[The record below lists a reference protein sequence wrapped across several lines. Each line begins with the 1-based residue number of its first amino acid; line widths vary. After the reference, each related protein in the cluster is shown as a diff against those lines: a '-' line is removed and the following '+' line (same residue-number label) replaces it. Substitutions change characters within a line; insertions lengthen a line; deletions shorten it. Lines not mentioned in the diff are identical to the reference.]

1 MTLEVVLI
9 RHAEFQH
16 IWYNK
21 RKFEIV
27 AEVIF
32 STLYTMDY
40 LCRWLSILFFL
51 CISAGVYAET
61 DELRAE
67 ASRTY
72 QSIEIDG
79 ELSESD
85 WQKATPIRQFTQFE
99 PDAGEPLTE
108 STEVRILYDD
118 RHIYFGFVCSE
129 PERSKIIANKMRRD
143 AMMWDQDNVFVLL
156 DTYNDRRSGFFFRV
170 NPLGAREDV
179 ALMDSGDSRNENW
192 NAVWDARAKINGDN
206 WTTEIAIPF
215 SQLRFKKEDILT
227 WGLNLGRTVRKNQ
240 EEGTWSPV
248 PAAYTFLARYR
259 TTHLGTLTGLSG
271 ISQRRNIEFLPYLLP
286 GVAQTEEEGTVGV
299 LDLGA
304 DMKVGVTSNLT
315 ADLTVNTDFAQVEA
329 DQEQANL
336 TRFSLF
342 FPEKRQFFLE
352 GAGLFDFGI
361 PRTSFNAPP
370 PLLLFYSRRIGIEE
384 GHAIP
389 ILAGGKITGKVGG
402 FGVGLLN
409 VLTDKHAA
417 DATEHLD
424 AIDADRRNYS
434 VLRIKRD
441 LFTGS
446 SLGVIGINKQG
457 LDAHNS
463 ATGVDFIYRPTDKMN
478 FRGLWAR
485 TFESNETNEQTS
497 PENSI
502 SPNETAIGNPNAL
515 YFGGNWQSEVAR
527 VNASYTDIGDDFNP
541 ESGYVYRTGSRWFRG
556 EMRATPYLHWH
567 GFRRLWAGPEIDV
580 ILNSDNELETRTFIW
595 STWLELETNGWGGLR
610 VYRNFENLTE
620 DFEIREGVIIP
631 RGKYSY
637 NNYTLML
644 NAEGKVFNGRFG
656 FNVGDFYNGTR
667 RGFDLRFDLRFGG
680 RFSLE
685 PRYEFNR
692 VTLPQ
697 QGSPDK
703 TTSFDTNVFG
713 GRVVYSFSTDLFTKL
728 YVQWNSD
735 RNLVTTNFLVNYIYR
750 PGSDFYFVFNQ
761 TYGTDSITSGLLDTT
776 LVGKVT
782 YWWNP

>member
-1 MTLEVVLI
+1 M
-9 RHAEFQH
+9 
-16 IWYNK
+16 
-21 RKFEIV
+21 
-27 AEVIF
+27 
-32 STLYTMDY
+32 
-40 LCRWLSILFFL
+40 SIL
-51 CISAGVYAET
+51 CIVDSLFRRLLILILFSISIGVYAET
-61 DELRAE
+61 SELRAE
-67 ASRTY
+67 AFRTY

-79 ELSESD
+79 ELTELD
-85 WQKATPIRQFTQFE
+85 WQKATPIRQFIQFE
-99 PDAGEPLTE
+99 PDAGTPLTE
-108 STEVRILYDD
+108 ATEVRILYDD

-129 PERSKIIANKMRRD
+129 PNRSKIIANKMRRD
-143 AMMWDQDNVFVLL
+143 AEMWDQDNVFVLL

-192 NAVWDARAKINGDN
+192 NAVWDARSKINGDN

-215 SQLRFKKEDILT
+215 SQLRFKGEKALT
-227 WGLNLGRTVRKNQ
+227 WGLNLGRTIQKNQ
-240 EEGTWSPV
+240 EEGTWAPV

-259 TTHLGTLTGLSG
+259 TTHLGTLTGLSE
-271 ISQRRNIEFLPYLLP
+271 ISQRRRIEFLPYLLP
-286 GVAQTEEEGTVGV
+286 GVARTETEGATGV
-299 LDLGA
+299 FDFGA

-389 ILAGGKITGKVGG
+389 ILAGGKVTGKVGG
-402 FGVGLLN
+402 FGVAVLN
-409 VLTDKHAA
+409 VLSDKYAA
-417 DATEHLD
+417 DATENLD
-424 AIDADRRNYS
+424 AVDVDRTNYS

-446 SLGVIGINKQG
+446 SVGMIAVNKQEPG
-457 LDAHNS
+457 AHNR
-463 ATGVDFIYRPTDKMN
+463 AAGVDFIYRPTDMMN

-485 TFESNETNEQTS
+485 TFEPSDIQNGETS
-497 PENSI
+497 PGENI
-502 SPNETAIGNPNAL
+502 LPIGNADAL

-541 ESGYVYRTGSRWFRG
+541 EVGYVYRTGSRWFRS
-556 EMRATPYLHWH
+556 EARATPYLHWF
-567 GFRRLWAGPEIDV
+567 GFRRMWIGPEIDI

-595 STWLELETNGWGGLR
+595 STWLELESMGWGGVR
-610 VYRNFENLTE
+610 IYRNFENLTE
-620 DFEIREGVIIP
+620 DFEIREGIIIP
-631 RGKYSY
+631 PGEYNY
-637 NNYTLML
+637 NNYSLIL
-644 NAEGKVFNGRFG
+644 NAEGNVFNGRLG
-656 FNVGDFYNGTR
+656 FNAGDFYNGTR
-667 RGFDLRFDLRFGG
+667 RGFDIGLDLRFAG
-680 RFSLE
+680 RFSVE

-692 VTLPQ
+692 ITLPQ
-697 QGSPDK
+697 QDAPDERV
-703 TTSFDTNVFG
+703 SFDTNIFG
-713 GRVVYSFSTDLFTKL
+713 GRVVYSFSTDLFTKF

-735 RNLVTTNFLVNYIYR
+735 RNLITTNFLVNYIYR
-750 PGSDFYFVFNQ
+750 PGSDFYLVFNQ
-761 TYGTDSITSGLLDTT
+761 TYGTDSLTSGLMDTT

>member
-1 MTLEVVLI
+1 MEVTSPILDTI
-9 RHAEFQH
+9 
-16 IWYNK
+16 
-21 RKFEIV
+21 
-27 AEVIF
+27 
-32 STLYTMDY
+32 DY
-40 LCRWLSILFFL
+40 LCRWLSILLLL
-51 CISAGVYAET
+51 CISVSVHADT

-72 QSIEIDG
+72 ESIEIDG
-79 ELSESD
+79 ELSEPD

-99 PDAGEPLTE
+99 PDAGEPLTQ

-129 PERSKIIANKMRRD
+129 PERAKIVANKMRRD
-143 AMMWDQDNVFVLL
+143 TMLWDQDNVFVLL

-170 NPLGAREDV
+170 NPIGAREDV

-192 NAVWDARAKINGDN
+192 NAVWDSQAKINGDN

-215 SQLRFKKEDILT
+215 SQLRFKKEETST
-227 WGLNLGRTVRKNQ
+227 WGLNLGRTIRKNQ
-240 EEGTWSPV
+240 EEGTWAPV
-248 PAAYTFLARYR
+248 PPAYTYLARYR

-286 GVAQTEEEGTVGV
+286 GVARTETDGTVGV
-299 LDLGA
+299 LDFGG
-304 DMKVGVTSNLT
+304 DMKVSVTSNLT

-329 DQEQANL
+329 DREETNL

-361 PRTSFNAPP
+361 PRTTYNAPP

-389 ILAGGKITGKVGG
+389 IMAGGKLTGKMGG

-409 VLTDKHAA
+409 VHTDKYTSEVTNSA
-417 DATEHLD
+417 DAVDVNRT
-424 AIDADRRNYS
+424 NYS

-446 SLGVIGINKQG
+446 SLGMIAINKQG
-457 LDAHNS
+457 LDAYNR
-463 ATGVDFIYRPTDKMN
+463 ATGVDFIYRPTDEMN

-485 TFESNETNEQTS
+485 TFETRELSKQAS
-497 PENSI
+497 PGNSVLPSEN
-502 SPNETAIGNPNAL
+502 PDAL
-515 YFGGNWQSEVAR
+515 YFGGNWQSEIAR

-541 ESGYVYRTGSRWFRG
+541 EVGYVYRTGSRWLRS
-556 EMRATPYLHWH
+556 EIRATPYLHWN
-567 GFRRLWAGPEIDV
+567 GVRRLWTGPEIDI
-580 ILNSDNELETRTFIW
+580 ILNSDNQLETRTFIW
-595 STWLELETNGWGGLR
+595 STWLELETNGFGGLR
-610 VYRNFENLTE
+610 IYRNFENLTE
-620 DFEIREGVIIP
+620 DFEIREGITIP

-637 NNYTLML
+637 NNYNLMF
-644 NAEGKVFNGRFG
+644 NAQGQVFNGRFG

-667 RGFDLRFDLRFGG
+667 RGFDIRLDLRFTG
-680 RFSLE
+680 RFSFE

-697 QGSPDK
+697 QEAPDK

-713 GRVVYSFSTDLFTKL
+713 GRIGYSFSTDLFTKIF
-728 YVQWNSD
+728 VQWNSD
-735 RNLVTTNFLVNYIYR
+735 RNLVTTNFLVNYIYS

>member
-1 MTLEVVLI
+1 MSVGT
-9 RHAEFQH
+9 H
-16 IWYNK
+16 
-21 RKFEIV
+21 
-27 AEVIF
+27 
-32 STLYTMDY
+32 
-40 LCRWLSILFFL
+40 
-51 CISAGVYAET
+51 AET

-79 ELSESD
+79 ELSEAD

-99 PDAGEPLTE
+99 PSAGEPLTE
-108 STEVRILYDD
+108 ATEVRILYDD

-143 AMMWDQDNVFVLL
+143 TMLWDQDNVFVLL

-192 NAVWDARAKINGDN
+192 NAVWDSQAKINGDN
-206 WTTEIAIPF
+206 WTTGIAIPF
-215 SQLRFKKEDILT
+215 SQLRFKDEEALT
-227 WGLNLGRTVRKNQ
+227 WGLNLGRTIRKNQ

-248 PAAYTFLARYR
+248 PPAYTYLARYR

-286 GVAQTEEEGTVGV
+286 GVARTESDGTVGV
-299 LDLGA
+299 LDFGG
-304 DMKVGVTSNLT
+304 DMKVSVTSNLT

-329 DQEQANL
+329 DREQANL

-389 ILAGGKITGKVGG
+389 IMTGGKVTGKVGG

-417 DATEHLD
+417 DATESLD
-424 AIDADRRNYS
+424 AVDVSRTNYS

-446 SLGVIGINKQG
+446 SLGMIAVNKQG
-457 LDAHNS
+457 LDAHNR
-463 ATGVDFIYRPTDKMN
+463 ATGVDFIYRPTGEMN

-485 TFESNETNEQTS
+485 TFEPSEISTQT
-497 PENSI
+497 PPGNNI
-502 SPNETAIGNPNAL
+502 SPNETLTGNANAL

-541 ESGYVYRTGSRWFRG
+541 EVGYVYRTGSRWLRS
-556 EMRATPYLHWH
+556 EMRATPYLHWN
-567 GFRRLWAGPEIDV
+567 GLRRLWAGPEIDI
-580 ILNSDNELETRTFIW
+580 ILNSDNQLETRTFIW

-610 VYRNFENLTE
+610 IHRNFENLTE
-620 DFEIREGVIIP
+620 DFEIREGIIIP

-637 NNYTLML
+637 NNYNLML

-667 RGFDLRFDLRFGG
+667 RGFDLRLDLRFGG

-692 VTLPQ
+692 ITLPE
-697 QGSPDK
+697 G
-703 TTSFDTNVFG
+703 SFDTNVFG
-713 GRVVYSFSTDLFTKL
+713 GRIGYSFSTDLFTKL
-728 YVQWNSD
+728 FVQWNSD
-735 RNLVTTNFLVNYIYR
+735 RSLVTTNFLINYIYQ

>member
-1 MTLEVVLI
+1 
-9 RHAEFQH
+9 
-16 IWYNK
+16 
-21 RKFEIV
+21 
-27 AEVIF
+27 
-32 STLYTMDY
+32 MDY
-40 LCRWLSILFFL
+40 LCRWLSILLLFG
-51 CISAGVYAET
+51 IAAGVHAET
-61 DELRAE
+61 EELQAE
-67 ASRTY
+67 AYRTY
-72 QSIEIDG
+72 QSVEIDG
-79 ELSESD
+79 DLTESD

-99 PDAGEPLTE
+99 PNAGKPLTE

-129 PERSKIIANKMRRD
+129 PERDRIVANKMRRD
-143 AMMWDQDNVFVLL
+143 AMLWDNDNVFVLL

-170 NPLGAREDV
+170 NPLGSREDV
-179 ALMDSGDSRNENW
+179 AIMDSGDSRNENW
-192 NAVWDARAKINGDN
+192 NAVWDSKAKINSDN

-215 SQLRFKKEDILT
+215 SQLRFKDEEALT
-227 WGLNLGRTVRKNQ
+227 WGLNLGRRIEKKQ
-240 EEGTWSPV
+240 EEGTWAEV

-259 TTHLGTLTGLSG
+259 TTNLGTLTGLSG

-286 GVAQTEEEGTVGV
+286 GIAHTEEEGTAGV
-299 LDLGA
+299 LDLGG
-304 DMKVGVTSNLT
+304 DMKVSITSNLT

-329 DQEQANL
+329 DREQANL

-389 ILAGGKITGKVGG
+389 IMAGGKITGKVRG

-409 VLTDKHAA
+409 VLTDQYAA
-417 DATEHLD
+417 DATDSED
-424 AIDADRRNYS
+424 AVNVDRTNYS
-434 VLRIKRD
+434 VLRIRRD

-446 SLGVIGINKQG
+446 SLGMIALNKQG
-457 LDAHNS
+457 LDTHNS

-485 TFESNETNEQTS
+485 TFEPSEIINGQVP
-497 PENSI
+497 PENST
-502 SPNETAIGNPNAL
+502 SSMENANAL

-527 VNASYTDIGDDFNP
+527 VNASYTDIGEDFNP
-541 ESGYVYRTGSRWFRG
+541 EVGYVYRTGSKWFRS
-556 EMRATPYLHWH
+556 EVRATPYLHWF
-567 GFRRLWAGPEIDV
+567 GFRRLWAGPEIDI

-595 STWLELETNGWGGLR
+595 STWLELESNGWGGLR
-610 VYRNFENLTE
+610 IHRNFENLTE
-620 DFEIREGVIIP
+620 DFEIREGIIIP

-637 NNYTLML
+637 NNYNLML
-644 NAEGKVFNGRFG
+644 NAEGQVFNGRFG

-667 RGFDLRFDLRFGG
+667 RGFDLRLDLRFGG
-680 RFSLE
+680 RFSVE

-692 VTLPQ
+692 VTLPE
-697 QGSPDK
+697 G
-703 TTSFDTNVFG
+703 SFDTNIFA
-713 GRVVYSFSTDLFTKL
+713 GRVVYSFSTDLFTKF

-735 RNLVTTNFLVNYIYR
+735 RDLVTSNFLVNYIYS

-761 TYGTDSITSGLLDTT
+761 TYGTDSITTGLLDTT

>member
-1 MTLEVVLI
+1 M
-9 RHAEFQH
+9 
-16 IWYNK
+16 WYNK
-21 RKFEIV
+21 KNLKIIT
-27 AEVIF
+27 EVVF
-32 STLYTMDY
+32 PTLYTMDY
-40 LCRWLSILFFL
+40 LCRWLSILLLF
-51 CISAGVYAET
+51 CISAGGHAET
-61 DELRAE
+61 KELQAE
-67 ASRTY
+67 AYRTY
-72 QSIEIDG
+72 ESVEIDG
-79 ELSESD
+79 ELTESD
-85 WQKATPIRQFTQFE
+85 WQKATPIRQFIQFE
-99 PDAGEPLTE
+99 PNAGEPLTE

-129 PERSKIIANKMRRD
+129 PDRSKIIANKMRRD

-206 WTTEIAIPF
+206 WITEIAIPF
-215 SQLRFKKEDILT
+215 SQLRFKDEEALT
-227 WGLNLGRTVRKNQ
+227 WGLNLGRTIQKNQ

-286 GVAQTEEEGTVGV
+286 GVARTDEEGTFGV
-299 LDLGA
+299 LDFGG
-304 DMKVGVTSNLT
+304 DMKVSVTSNLT

-329 DQEQANL
+329 DREQANL

-389 ILAGGKITGKVGG
+389 ILTGGKITGKVGG

-409 VLTDKHAA
+409 VLTNQYAA
-417 DATEHLD
+417 DATENLD
-424 AIDADRRNYS
+424 AVDVDRTNYS

-446 SLGVIGINKQG
+446 SIGVIGINKQAP
-457 LDAHNS
+457 DAHNR
-463 ATGVDFIYRPTDKMN
+463 ATGVDFIYRPTDRMN

-485 TFESNETNEQTS
+485 TFEPNDLVSEQTS
-497 PENSI
+497 P
-502 SPNETAIGNPNAL
+502 TGNTNAL

-541 ESGYVYRTGSRWFRG
+541 EVGYVYRTGSRWLRS
-556 EMRATPYLHWH
+556 EVRATPYLRWY
-567 GFRRLWAGPEIDV
+567 GFRRMWAGPEIDI

-595 STWLELETNGWGGLR
+595 STWLELETNGWGGIR
-610 VYRNFENLTE
+610 IYRNFENLID
-620 DFEIREGVIIP
+620 DFEIREGIIIP
-631 RGKYSY
+631 RGKYNY
-637 NNYTLML
+637 NNYSLML

-656 FNVGDFYNGTR
+656 FNIGDFYNGTR
-667 RGFDLRFDLRFGG
+667 RGFDLRLDLRFGG

-697 QGSPDK
+697 QGESDEQV
-703 TTSFDTNVFG
+703 SFDTNVFG

-735 RNLVTTNFLVNYIYR
+735 RNLVTTNFLVNYIYL

>member
-1 MTLEVVLI
+1 MQIFKKCGIIEISLSN
-9 RHAEFQH
+9 RGGH
-16 IWYNK
+16 IP
-21 RKFEIV
+21 ILDT
-27 AEVIF
+27 I
-32 STLYTMDY
+32 DY
-40 LCRWLSILFFL
+40 LCRWLSILLLF
-51 CISAGVYAET
+51 CISTGVHAET
-61 DELRAE
+61 EELRVE

-85 WQKATPIRQFTQFE
+85 WQKATPIRQFIQFE

-118 RHIYFGFVCSE
+118 KHIYFGFVCSE

-215 SQLRFKKEDILT
+215 SQLRFKKEDTLT

-259 TTHLGTLTGLSG
+259 TTDLGTLTGLSG

-286 GVAQTEEEGTVGV
+286 GVARTEEEGTVGV

-304 DMKVGVTSNLT
+304 DMKVSVTSNLT

-389 ILAGGKITGKVGG
+389 IMAGGKITGKVGG

-463 ATGVDFIYRPTDKMN
+463 ATGVDFIYRPTGEMN

-485 TFESNETNEQTS
+485 TFESRELSRQAPS
-497 PENSI
+497 GNSALP
-502 SPNETAIGNPNAL
+502 SENPNAFYL
-515 YFGGNWQSEVAR
+515 GGNWQSEVAR

-541 ESGYVYRTGSRWFRG
+541 EVGYVYRTGSRWFRG
-556 EMRATPYLHWH
+556 EMRATPYLHWN

-610 VYRNFENLTE
+610 IHRNFENLVE
-620 DFEIREGVIIP
+620 DFEIREGIIIP

-637 NNYTLML
+637 NNYNLML

-667 RGFDLRFDLRFGG
+667 RGFDLRLDLRFGG
-680 RFSLE
+680 RFSVE

-692 VTLPQ
+692 VTLPE
-697 QGSPDK
+697 QGAPDK
-703 TTSFDTNVFG
+703 TTAFDTNIFG
-713 GRVVYSFSTDLFTKL
+713 GRVVYSFSTDLFTKIF
-728 YVQWNSD
+728 VQWNSD
-735 RNLVTTNFLVNYIYR
+735 RNLVTTNFLINYIYS